1 MLRCRWNISVPCG
14 RSSDKSVKIWDAGS
28 RQCVHTFYEHMDQ
41 VSTLCLTVP
50 QSATVAAEIKVP
62 SAISVSAIRIPPP
75 PQPQPPKCCQVF
87 SLKSVVAKKRAPLS
101 ALLSHDG
108 LQWMQKLRDPLHP
121 PPSPILCLYFSVNS
135 HLCMLVL
142 TVTYVCLLTIT
153 CEFRS
158 PWHPPFPHVCLYF
171 SVNKHLCM
179 LVLTIT
185 YDAMYVYASVNNRL
199 CMSML
204 TFNCVCVYIC
214 VSNYLCMSICQFTC
228 VHLCLSTITCVCMSL
243 LICVC

>member
-1 MLRCRWNISVPCG
+1 MVSVKHFCSIWQVVRQVGEDLTSLGSAFECYGVGEIFLFHLAGCQTSWWRSDICWLCLSVLWCRWNTFVPSG

-62 SAISVSAIRIPPP
+62 SAISVSAKRIPPP
-75 PQPQPPKCCQVF
+75 PPQPPKCCQVF

-135 HLCMLVL
+135 HPCMLVL
-142 TVTYVCLLTIT
+142 TVTYVCLLTIA
-153 CEFRS
+153 CELRS
-158 PWHPPFPHVCLYF
+158 PWHPPFPHVCISL
-171 SVNKHLCM
+171 
-179 LVLTIT
+179 LT
-185 YDAMYVYASVNNRL
+185 N
-199 CMSML
+199 
-204 TFNCVCVYIC
+204 
-214 VSNYLCMSICQFTC
+214 
-228 VHLCLSTITCVCMSL
+228 TCVC
-243 LICVC
+243 

>member
-1 MLRCRWNISVPCG
+1 MVSEKHICSIWLVVRQVGEDLTSLGSAFQCYGVRKTYLFHLAGCQTSRWRSDISWQCLSVLWCRWNTFVPSG

-41 VSTLCLTVP
+41 VSTLRLTVP

-75 PQPQPPKCCQVF
+75 PPNSQVF

-108 LQWMQKLRDPLHP
+108 LQWTQKLRDPVRP
-121 PPSPILCLYFSVNS
+121 PPSPILCLYLSVNS

-142 TVTYVCLLTIT
+142 TVTYICLLTIA
-153 CEFRS
+153 C
-158 PWHPPFPHVCLYF
+158 
-171 SVNKHLCM
+171 
-179 LVLTIT
+179 
-185 YDAMYVYASVNNRL
+185 
-199 CMSML
+199 
-204 TFNCVCVYIC
+204 
-214 VSNYLCMSICQFTC
+214 
-228 VHLCLSTITCVCMSL
+228 
-243 LICVC
+243 